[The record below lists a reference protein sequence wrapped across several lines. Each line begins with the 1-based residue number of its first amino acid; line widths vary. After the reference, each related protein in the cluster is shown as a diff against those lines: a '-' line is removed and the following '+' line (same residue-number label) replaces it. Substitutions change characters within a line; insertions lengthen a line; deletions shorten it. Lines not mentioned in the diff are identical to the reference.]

1 MNRRVPILSVIVGY
15 ALVGFLHV
23 NEASSGC
30 RINIQGRNDGPHPVN
45 LSYHDSKVKVKGGTW
60 KRIFRPDDDLRVEAG
75 THFHF
80 VYNAALGCNLKRRW
94 VFRLIKGEGCAFEN
108 IWYKP
113 SSMEWFAKGTTD
125 ISIHELFSKCN
136 R

>member
-1 MNRRVPILSVIVGY
+1 MKTNLPILTVIVGCT
-15 ALVGFLHV
+15 LVGFLQV
-23 NEASSGC
+23 NEASAGC

-60 KRIFRPDDDLRVEAG
+60 KKIFRSDDDLRVEAG
-75 THFHF
+75 TQFHY
-80 VYNAALGCNLKRRW
+80 VYDAALGCNLKRRW
-94 VFRLIKGEGCAFEN
+94 VFRLIKGEGCAFEH

-113 SSMEWFAKGTTD
+113 SSTEWFAKGTTD
-125 ISIHELFSKCN
+125 ISFYELSGKCN